1 MTPARASSHR
11 SGQDGFTLVEILV
24 VCVIIGV
31 LAAIA
36 LPRFLGQRENGQ
48 DVDAKHNARS
58 VATMVEAC
66 ATDTDDDY
74 RQCADATAL
83 RGANVGFGSGPGQI
97 EVAAPS
103 AREYTIT
110 AHSKSGTDFMYARLS
125 TGAPDRTCTRAGQ
138 GGCHG
143 DGHW

>member
-1 MTPARASSHR
+1 MTRARASSHR
-11 SGQDGFTLVEILV
+11 TGQDGFTLIEVLV
-24 VCVIIGV
+24 VIIIIGV

-36 LPRFLGQRENGQ
+36 LPRLLGEQEKGQ
-48 DVDAKHNARS
+48 DADAKHNARS

-66 ATDTDDDY
+66 STDADDDY

-83 RGANVGFGSGPGQI
+83 RGANVDFGSGPGQI

-110 AHSKSGTDFMYARLS
+110 AHSKSGTNFALARLAS
-125 TGAPDRTCTRAGQ
+125 GGHDRTCTPSGA
-138 GGCHG
+138 GGCG
-143 DGHW
+143 SDGHW